1 MKLVGRDR
9 LITKDKQLN
18 TALATWA
25 KVVEG
30 AIWKHLTDVRK
41 TYRSADPVKGHVVFD
56 IRNNRFRLITRINYA
71 MGVVAVH
78 DVMTHAEYLR
88 WSAK

>member
-1 MKLVGRDR
+1 VKLVGRDV

-18 TALATWA
+18 KALAAWA
-25 KVVEG
+25 TVVEET
-30 AIWKHLTDVRK
+30 AWKHLADVRK
-41 TYRSADPVKGHVVFD
+41 TYKTADPVKGRVVFD

-71 MGVVAVH
+71 MSVVAVEY
-78 DVMTHAEYLR
+78 VLTHAEYLR